1 MSRNND
7 SEHKDRE
14 QSEGMRRVT
23 AALFLGTLVA
33 VPSAYAQA
41 EPGRAPA
48 QPAAPSQQKL
58 REARYQ
64 IGQMERLLEGAV
76 EHGAT
81 VIRDRLQASVSGG
94 DMLLTE
100 TARARGFR
108 LEGYGV
114 FFDVEVPSLEG
125 TLFWNTRALDQNGL
139 ELSEAWQRLKTMA
152 LASGT
157 NDVDTQQA
165 LRRIELVLPVS
176 TNLGKTT
183 AEVLPPDAANPAL
196 SATPQLSSNPSLSPN
211 PSISANATPP
221 LNPPSP
227 SARRSPDPILANPNE
242 SYRAEVREALI
253 DAMLE
258 HSRGLALEPA
268 EWLTVAARRMDA
280 RPRLGIDTDAGTVV
294 LRVRGS
300 DLTAFLGG
308 QITRQ
313 DARNRFDVRVF

>member
-1 MSRNND
+1 
-7 SEHKDRE
+7 
-14 QSEGMRRVT
+14 MRRV
-23 AALFLGTLVA
+23 AAILVLGTLLV
-33 VPSAYAQA
+33 VSAAD
-41 EPGRAPA
+41 A
-48 QPAAPSQQKL
+48 QPAVAATPPPATGAAQQEL

-81 VIRDRLQASVSGG
+81 VIRDRLQASVSG

-108 LEGYGV
+108 LDGYGV

-139 ELSEAWQRLKTMA
+139 ELADAWQRLKA
-152 LASGT
+152 LASGS

-165 LRRIELVLPVS
+165 VRRIELVLPVS
-176 TNLGKTT
+176 SNIPASAGARGDSPGPTVSPLPRPT
-183 AEVLPPDAANPAL
+183 A
-196 SATPQLSSNPSLSPN
+196 
-211 PSISANATPP
+211 
-221 LNPPSP
+221 
-227 SARRSPDPILANPNE
+227 DPILANPNE
-242 SYRAEVREALI
+242 SYRAEIREALI
-253 DAMLE
+253 DAMLD

>member
-1 MSRNND
+1 MSWCSVYRRLRSSDSVND
-7 SEHKDRE
+7 GRE
-14 QSEGMRRVT
+14 QSESMRTVT
-23 AALFLGTLVA
+23 AALVLGSMLTV
-33 VPSAYAQA
+33 STAYAQA
-41 EPGRAPA
+41 ERSSAGS

-81 VIRDRLQASVSGG
+81 VIRDRLQASVSG

-108 LEGYGV
+108 LDGYGV

-139 ELSEAWQRLKTMA
+139 ELTEAWQRLKA
-152 LASGT
+152 LALGS

-165 LRRIELVLPVS
+165 ARRIELVLPVS
-176 TNLGKTT
+176 SNVAVSGGTSSAAASSSGADLT
-183 AEVLPPDAANPAL
+183 A
-196 SATPQLSSNPSLSPN
+196 SASPR
-211 PSISANATPP
+211 PT
-221 LNPPSP
+221 
-227 SARRSPDPILANPNE
+227 PDPILANPNE
-242 SYRAEVREALI
+242 SYRAEIREALI
-253 DAMLE
+253 DAMLD
-258 HSRGLALEPA
+258 HSRGLAIEPA